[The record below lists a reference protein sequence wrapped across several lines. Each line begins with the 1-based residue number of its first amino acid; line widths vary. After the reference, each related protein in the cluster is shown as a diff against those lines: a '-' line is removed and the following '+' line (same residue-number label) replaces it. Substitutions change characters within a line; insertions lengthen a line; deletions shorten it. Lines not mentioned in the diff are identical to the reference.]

1 MKGLTKARKA
11 AGMRMSELARRA
23 GVSVTSIYRYEHGLR
38 KPTAEILLKMAQA
51 LNVRMEDL
59 MSE

>member
-1 MKGLTKARKA
+1 
-11 AGMRMSELARRA
+11 MSELARRA

-51 LNVRMEDL
+51 LNCKMEEL